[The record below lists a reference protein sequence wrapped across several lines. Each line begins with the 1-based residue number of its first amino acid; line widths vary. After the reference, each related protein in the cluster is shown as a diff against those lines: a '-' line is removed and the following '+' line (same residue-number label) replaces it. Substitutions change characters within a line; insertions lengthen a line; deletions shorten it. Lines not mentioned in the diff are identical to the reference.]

1 MEYLHIHVIV
11 VPFPI
16 AKVRVSLVPVSRHEW
31 RKKIYTHTTLKKK
44 GGECIVCR
52 KMEDTGDYNVKQKK
66 PDLDKYYMFSL
77 LCRI

>member
-31 RKKIYTHTTLKKK
+31 RKKIYTHTTLKKR
-44 GGECIVCR
+44 GGSALFVGKWKILEIIMLSKR
-52 KMEDTGDYNVKQKK
+52 SQT
-66 PDLDKYYMFSL
+66 
-77 LCRI
+77 